1 MRRREFI
8 TLLGGVAATWPFGVY
23 GQPQQMPVIGFLNSR
38 SADDLPDLTA
48 AFRQGLHEAG
58 YVEGSNVAIEYRWA
72 GNDPKKLPELASNLV
87 RHQVAVIVATGGNI
101 PAVAAK
107 QATATIP
114 IIFNIG
120 DDPIKLGLVTGF
132 NRPGGNATGM
142 TVLSGLINPK
152 RLELLHELVPKA
164 KVIGA
169 LLDPANPSAETSV
182 RDAEDAAQKV
192 GQRIYILKATNESE
206 IEAAFGML
214 SQVGAEALLVLT
226 DAIFI
231 GLHKRIVGLAA
242 LHAVPAIYDFKF
254 YSLAGGLVSYGP
266 IAQDAYRQVGT
277 YTGRVLKGEKP
288 ADLPVIQPTK
298 FELVINLK
306 TAKALGLTVPSSILA
321 RADEVIE

>member
-1 MRRREFI
+1 MTQVGSPSILFCCATRPPLPHDDVIKLFVLRLRGSMRRREFI

-58 YVEGSNVAIEYRWA
+58 YVEGRNVAIEYRWA
-72 GNDPKKLPELASNLV
+72 GNDPKKLPELASDLV

-101 PAVAAK
+101 PTVAAK

-192 GQRIYILKATNESE
+192 GQRIYILKATN
-206 IEAAFGML
+206 
-214 SQVGAEALLVLT
+214 
-226 DAIFI
+226 
-231 GLHKRIVGLAA
+231 
-242 LHAVPAIYDFKF
+242 
-254 YSLAGGLVSYGP
+254 
-266 IAQDAYRQVGT
+266 
-277 YTGRVLKGEKP
+277 
-288 ADLPVIQPTK
+288 
-298 FELVINLK
+298 
-306 TAKALGLTVPSSILA
+306 
-321 RADEVIE
+321 